1 MTAGGITSFT
11 LGTNGTTGIPLNG
24 TNEVTYQ
31 QITEGPLGPIS
42 IRNTRTLE
50 RGVFTLDGTI
60 GDDWG
65 WRGYI
70 QHSAV
75 REDQFEPD
83 NTVTANYNNA
93 INAVTVTTANVG
105 SSGLPIGSVQ
115 CASTLT
121 SPQNGCVPINL
132 FGSAGVTT
140 AAANYLAPG
149 RLNPAIEDQAHFRMN
164 QDVVEGSAQGVLP
177 WGFEAGKIAVA
188 FGASYRHEQQT
199 DIADPLGLGPN
210 AGYFTANANNW
221 KSQLTVNEG
230 FGELTVPV
238 IKNGFVQ
245 SLEFN
250 AAGRITDYSTSG
262 MVETWKIGASSQ
274 VNDDVRLRVT
284 WSEDIRAPLLPELF
298 QAPTYGTLSAVDPK
312 TNITVTNGFMSNQ
325 GNPNLKP
332 EQANT
337 IEGGIVLTP
346 HWVPGLQMSMD
357 WYSIDIKS
365 AIFSANVAQITQACA
380 NGIAIYC
387 TQMEYAVPGF
397 PVQYPGALNI
407 VIIAP
412 LNAAQETTSGLDFQA
427 DYRMD
432 LFSGSLN
439 WNAIANYNDERSIT
453 RLGVTYDGAGSLGA
467 DNPFPQRPKFN
478 GHLNATYT
486 QGPWSGTVQTRFIGA
501 AVLNSAWTNGVQVDN
516 NDIPWVAYLDLR
528 GSYSWNENVQ
538 LYAAVDNTTDTPP
551 PRVPSTTGG
560 SGSNL
565 LIYDGLGRMYRA
577 GLRFNF

>member
-1 MTAGGITSFT
+1 
-11 LGTNGTTGIPLNG
+11 
-24 TNEVTYQ
+24 
-31 QITEGPLGPIS
+31 
-42 IRNTRTLE
+42 
-50 RGVFTLDGTI
+50 
-60 GDDWG
+60 
-65 WRGYI
+65 
-70 QHSAV
+70 
-75 REDQFEPD
+75 
-83 NTVTANYNNA
+83 
-93 INAVTVTTANVG
+93 
-105 SSGLPIGSVQ
+105 
-115 CASTLT
+115 
-121 SPQNGCVPINL
+121 
-132 FGSAGVTT
+132 
-140 AAANYLAPG
+140 
-149 RLNPAIEDQAHFRMN
+149 
-164 QDVVEGSAQGVLP
+164 
-177 WGFEAGKIAVA
+177 
-188 FGASYRHEQQT
+188 
-199 DIADPLGLGPN
+199 
-210 AGYFTANANNW
+210 
-221 KSQLTVNEG
+221 
-230 FGELTVPV
+230 
-238 IKNGFVQ
+238 
-245 SLEFN
+245 
-250 AAGRITDYSTSG
+250 
-262 MVETWKIGASSQ
+262 
-274 VNDDVRLRVT
+274 
-284 WSEDIRAPLLPELF
+284 
-298 QAPTYGTLSAVDPK
+298 
-312 TNITVTNGFMSNQ
+312 
-325 GNPNLKP
+325 
-332 EQANT
+332 
-337 IEGGIVLTP
+337 
-346 HWVPGLQMSMD
+346 
-357 WYSIDIKS
+357 
-365 AIFSANVAQITQACA
+365 
-380 NGIAIYC
+380 
-387 TQMEYAVPGF
+387 MEYAVPGF